1 MAENTSNT
9 PTSGATT
16 RKPAARSNRSRTSSR
31 SRSGSAANRNRS
43 AGGGATIQTAG
54 GGATPNAQNDDWRAL
69 NRTVSRYMAGHP
81 NASIG
86 ETTVGELLAWA
97 EQKRPRTMTA
107 GGGAHA

>member
-16 RKPAARSNRSRTSSR
+16 RKPAARGNRSTSSR
-31 SRSGSAANRNRS
+31 SRSRGSAANRNRN
-43 AGGGATIQTAG
+43 AGGGANIQTG
-54 GGATPNAQNDDWRAL
+54 GGATPNAQNDDWRGL
-69 NRTVSRYMAGHP
+69 NRIISRYMAAHP
-81 NASIG
+81 QGSIG